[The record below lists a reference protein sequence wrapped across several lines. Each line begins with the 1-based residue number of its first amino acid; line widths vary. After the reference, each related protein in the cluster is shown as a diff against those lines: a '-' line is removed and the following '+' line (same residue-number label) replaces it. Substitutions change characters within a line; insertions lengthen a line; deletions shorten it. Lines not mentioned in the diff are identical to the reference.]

1 MNDKTQVIDLRLIIK
16 KILEHKI
23 GFILTFA
30 ISAVFS
36 SIYITSFPRY
46 YSTDTQLAPE
56 INNSAES
63 GGLSSIASSFG
74 LDMGKINT
82 LDAITPLLYPE
93 LMKDNKFLSSFF
105 NIKVKTQDGKLE
117 TNYYEYL
124 SKYQKKSYLFSSF
137 SKSKD
142 SLSLNIP
149 NQNINPYVLNKEQDK
164 IIKSIAENIKLTVD
178 SKTGVITIKATAQD
192 PLVSK
197 TLADSVRSILQSFI
211 TAYRTNKA
219 RADVAYYTK
228 LSQDAKAAYE
238 KARQV
243 YGSYSDANSEVILES
258 YRSKQEDLENDMQ
271 LKFNTYSQ
279 LSQQLQTARTKL
291 REKTPAFTI
300 LKGASVPTM
309 PEGPKRMV
317 FVLSITILSLVIF
330 IFILLRKDIA
340 KLFI

>member
-1 MNDKTQVIDLRLIIK
+1 MNDKTQVIDLRLIIRR
-16 KILEHKI
+16 ILEHKL
-23 GFILTFA
+23 GLVLTFA
-30 ISAVFS
+30 ISFILS
-36 SIYITSFPRY
+36 SIYITSLPRY
-46 YSTDTQLAPE
+46 YSSDTQLAPE
-56 INNSAES
+56 IDNSSES

-74 LDMGKINT
+74 LDMGKMNT

-105 NIKVKTQDGKLE
+105 NIKVKTQDGSLE

-124 SKYQKKSYLFSSF
+124 SKYQKESYLFKF
-137 SKSKD
+137 FNKTKD

-149 NQNINPYVLNKEQDK
+149 SQNMNPYILNKEQDK
-164 IIKSIAENIKLTVD
+164 IIKNIAENIKLSVD

-192 PLVSK
+192 PLVCK
-197 TLADSVRSILQSFI
+197 TLADSVRGILQSFI

-219 RADVAYYTK
+219 QADVAYYTK

-238 KARQV
+238 KARQI
-243 YGSYSDANSEVILES
+243 YGSYSDANSEIVLES

-309 PEGPKRMV
+309 PEGPKRMI
-317 FVLSITILSLVIF
+317 FVLSITILALAVFTIV
-330 IFILLRKDIA
+330 LLRKDIK

>member
-1 MNDKTQVIDLRLIIK
+1 MNDKTQVIDLRLIIRR
-16 KILEHKI
+16 ILEHKL
-23 GFILTFA
+23 GLVLTFA
-30 ISAVFS
+30 ISFILS
-36 SIYITSFPRY
+36 SIYITSLPRY
-46 YSTDTQLAPE
+46 YSSDTQLAPE
-56 INNSAES
+56 IGNSAES

-74 LDMGKINT
+74 LDMGKMNT
-82 LDAITPLLYPE
+82 MDAITPLLYPE

-105 NIKVKTQDGKLE
+105 NIKVKTQDGSLE

-124 SKYQKKSYLFSSF
+124 SKHQKESYLFKF
-137 SKSKD
+137 FNKPKD
-142 SLSLNIP
+142 SQYLNIP
-149 NQNINPYVLNKEQDK
+149 SKNINPYVLNKEQDK

-192 PLVSK
+192 PLVCK

-211 TAYRTNKA
+211 TSYRTNKA

-228 LSQDAKAAYE
+228 LSQDAKSAYE

-243 YGSYSDANSEVILES
+243 YGSYSDANSEVVLES

-300 LKGASVPTM
+300 LKGASVPTI
-309 PEGPKRMV
+309 PEGPKRMI
-317 FVLSITILSLVIF
+317 FVLSISIFSLIVFIIVI
-330 IFILLRKDIA
+330 LRKDIA